1 MFKNRYPLVVA
12 WLPACLWA
20 AFIFF
25 LSTRHTNQLPPTW
38 ILANDKVVHAV
49 LFGLQS
55 LGIYFAVRTGHGG
68 RPWLA
73 ACAGFALAS
82 LYGASDEVHQLFTP
96 TRVADVWD
104 WVADATGAACV
115 FLLAL
120 LPSHHDPAR

>member
-1 MFKNRYPLVVA
+1 MLKTRYPIAVA

-25 LSTRHTNQLPPTW
+25 LSTRHTNQLPPAW

-68 RPWLA
+68 RPWMA
-73 ACAGFALAS
+73 AGAGFALAS